1 MKHLR
6 VVSCKPKPAQQ
17 TVFQVKLDSILFY
30 VDSGLEYVSYKMRSG
45 AL

>member
-6 VVSCKPKPAQQ
+6 LVSCKPKPAQQ
-17 TVFQVKLDSILFY
+17 TVLQVKLESILFY
-30 VDSGLEYVSYKMRSG
+30 VDSGLEYVSYKFQAG